1 MAKSENAEVRG
12 LQLALETGKY
22 SDFTITCC
30 AREWKVHRVI
40 LCSQSKYFELACEE
54 KKFKEGASRI
64 LALEEDDADMVDHM
78 LRFLYT
84 SYYPNDA
91 DSGQQLLVNAT
102 VYALADKYQ
111 ITALKNLA
119 KYKFES
125 ALHSGWDIVNFS
137 EVVGM
142 VYTTTLASDRA
153 LRDCLA
159 PFLVRHKKDLR
170 ENEAFMGVAIANRS
184 GTVVLGVTLP
194 SSVYEGMASA
204 VAYYWLDDIG

>member
-1 MAKSENAEVRG
+1 
-12 LQLALETGKY
+12 
-22 SDFTITCC
+22 
-30 AREWKVHRVI
+30 
-40 LCSQSKYFELACEE
+40 
-54 KKFKEGASRI
+54 
-64 LALEEDDADMVDHM
+64 MVDHM

-170 ENEAFMGVAIANRS
+170 ENEAFMGLVRGRLANGELAVDVIDAWS
-184 GTVVLGVTLP
+184 GLK
-194 SSVYEGMASA
+194 ASDA
-204 VAYYWLDDIG
+204 AEIHLLSGPFQCRHCQSKWHSCPWCDTPLQRI